1 MSAPPRK
8 SSVGMETRHKS
19 ETAKTGRIHP
29 AASPEHVPDP
39 GSDANERLLCRMEV
53 MMQSMRSDIVT
64 EFEQI
69 VSGVVKREI
78 AAALRPLETSLSA
91 QSETIN
97 SLEDTATDHGGQ
109 LTSLQ
114 ATVALLTE
122 QVGSLSKKCED
133 LEGRSRQNN
142 VRIVGVPEGVEGA
155 RPTDFV
161 ATLLRDLL
169 GLNDKPV
176 LDRAHRTLRPKPKD
190 GEPPRPF
197 IARVNLFQQRN
208 EILRRAGASAPLLY
222 QGKRVSVF
230 PDFTAVVS
238 KKRSAFATVK
248 KSLHSCPGVKF
259 GLFYPAVLRVTL
271 PGGQTHRFEDPE
283 LAADFVTKHV
293 KTMVSPDSI

>member
-1 MSAPPRK
+1 MSAPPKK
-8 SSVGMETRHKS
+8 SNVGMETRHKS
-19 ETAKTGRIHP
+19 ETAKTGRVHP
-29 AASPEHVPDP
+29 AASPERVPDP
-39 GSDANERLLCRMEV
+39 GSDANERLLCCMEE
-53 MMQSMRSDIVT
+53 MMQSMRSDIVS

-78 AAALRPLETSLSA
+78 AAALRPLEATLSA

-97 SLEDTATDHGGQ
+97 SLEDTATDCGGQ

-114 ATVALLTE
+114 ATVASLAE
-122 QVGSLSKKCED
+122 QVGSLSQKCED

-142 VRIVGVPEGVEGA
+142 IRIVGVPEGS
-155 RPTDFV
+155 
-161 ATLLRDLL
+161 
-169 GLNDKPV
+169 
-176 LDRAHRTLRPKPKD
+176 PKPKD

-197 IARVNLFQQRN
+197 VARVNLFQQRN
-208 EILRRAGASAPLLY
+208 KILRKAGASAPLPY

-230 PDFTAVVS
+230 PDFTAAVS

-248 KSLHSCPGVKF
+248 KGLHSCPGVKF

-271 PGGQTHRFEDPE
+271 PGGQTHRFEDPA

-293 KTMVSPDSI
+293 KTMVSPDSV